1 MPTLIFV
8 EHNGD
13 TREVDAAIG
22 ASVMEAAV
30 NNGIDG
36 ILAECGGS
44 CSCATCHVYV
54 DPQWIN
60 KLPPPEGLE
69 LGTLE
74 GAREPN
80 ENSRLS
86 CQIVVDS
93 SMEGAIFHV
102 PERQY

>member
-8 EHNGD
+8 EHNGN

-54 DPQWIN
+54 DPQWLK
-60 KLPPPEGLE
+60 KLPPAEDFE

-74 GAREPN
+74 GVREPR
-80 ENSRLS
+80 ENSRLG

-93 SMEGAIFHV
+93 SMAGATFHV